1 MRQPAL
7 LPALM
12 PALLLLALP
21 ACGIRVGGDSDA
33 DRRAEASSGSTG
45 GGWDEGSRK
54 TPPTAKGEAPGTSV
68 AISADRASG
77 GVKIALPG
85 ARFEIDLPASMFKA
99 GELDIDGNK
108 LYPGS
113 VVDTFDVRGKAGPEE
128 DAVRIAFTSPAAPD
142 VVKGWLVGQAQK
154 NGRPLRQSAE
164 ALVGTTREGKLFTIR
179 LAPGTSASET
189 KGVILI
195 LS

>member
-1 MRQPAL
+1 MRLPVL
-7 LPALM
+7 LPAL
-12 PALLLLALP
+12 LALALS
-21 ACGIRVGGDSDA
+21 ACNMRIGGDGDA
-33 DRRAEASSGSTG
+33 DRRAEASSGATG

-54 TPPTAKGEAPGTSV
+54 APPTAKGEAPGTSV
-68 AISADRASG
+68 AISADRATG
-77 GVKIALPG
+77 AVKVALPG
-85 ARFEIDLPASMFKA
+85 ARFDIDLPPSMFKA
-99 GELDIDGNK
+99 GELDIDGTR

-128 DAVRIAFTSPAAPD
+128 DAVRIAFTSPASPD
-142 VVKGWLVGQAQK
+142 VVKGWLVGQAQR

-195 LS
+195 VS

>member
-1 MRQPAL
+1 MRHPVL
-7 LPALM
+7 LPAL
-12 PALLLLALP
+12 LALALS
-21 ACGIRVGGDSDA
+21 ACNLRVGDDADA
-33 DRRAEASSGSTG
+33 DRGAEASSGSTG
-45 GGWDEGSRK
+45 GGWDEGERQA
-54 TPPTAKGEAPGTSV
+54 PPTAKGEAAGTSV

-85 ARFEIDLPASMFKA
+85 ARFDIDLPASMFKA

-142 VVKGWLVGQAQK
+142 VVKGWLVGQAQR

-179 LAPGTSASET
+179 LAPGASAGET